1 MPGNFILILY
11 FKQKTFTSMT
21 ILQLIITACIAKGV
35 PEKYAERIQKAFK
48 IEKAEGLETFVDM
61 FKENVLPAIT
71 EAEQTAGQTAQAAAV
86 AEFAAQQKQLGD
98 LTTLV
103 TV

>member
-1 MPGNFILILY
+1 
-11 FKQKTFTSMT
+11 MT

-71 EAEQTAGQTAQAAAV
+71 EAD
-86 AEFAAQQKQLGD
+86 KQLGRRRR
-98 LTTLV
+98 LLLWQSLLLSKSNWV
-103 TV
+103 I